1 MKENHP
7 HRSGRQLLFQPICA
21 LLCGIG
27 IALLIG
33 ACSPQATTNA
43 DNDLKITLLP
53 APEGIEGTAITVL
66 LADSAGA
73 PITDATVSLEG
84 NMSHAGMAPIS
95 AAGVQ
100 DAADGQ
106 TDGSYQVPF
115 QFDMLGDWI
124 ISVAVERADGSTVQ
138 KDIDVGVTSEGVSVE
153 GAPVNKLIVTNSIA
167 HPAPLAGGNGAVY
180 LTVVNGT
187 GVPDQLVSA
196 ASPLAATVEFHETI
210 NDNGILRM
218 QPQPDGFEIPAG
230 GSLAFQPGGKHI
242 MLVELSQPLAIGDIV
257 ELTLNFAQ
265 AGPIMISVP
274 VIEMGA
280 TEQEGTH
287 DHGD

>member
-1 MKENHP
+1 MKENQP
-7 HRSGRQLLFQPICA
+7 NRNGGQLFQSICA
-21 LLCGIG
+21 MFCGIG

-33 ACSPQATTNA
+33 ACSGQATTSDTNS
-43 DNDLKITLLP
+43 LQITLLP

-66 LADSAGA
+66 LADSTGA
-73 PITDATVSLEG
+73 PVTDATVSLEG

-106 TDGSYQVPF
+106 TDGSYQIPF

-124 ISVAVERADGSTVQ
+124 ITVAVERADGSTVQ

-153 GAPVNKLIVTNSIA
+153 GAPVNKLMVTNPIA
-167 HPAPLAGGNGAVY
+167 QPAPLVGGNGAIY
-180 LTVVNGT
+180 LTLINGT
-187 GVPDQLVSA
+187 GAPERLLSA
-196 ASPLAATVEFHETI
+196 ESPLAATVEFHETV
-210 NDNGILRM
+210 NDNGVLRM

-242 MLVELSQPLAIGDIV
+242 MLVELSQPLAVGDTV

-265 AGPIMISVP
+265 AGPMVISASV
-274 VIEMGA
+274 VEIGA
-280 TEQEGTH
+280 TEPEETH
-287 DHGD
+287 DHSG

>member
-1 MKENHP
+1 MQEDQSNGSSRP
-7 HRSGRQLLFQPICA
+7 LFQPISA
-21 LLCGIG
+21 LLSGIA

-33 ACSPQATTNA
+33 ACSGQTPTSDASNLQ
-43 DNDLKITLLP
+43 ITLLP
-53 APEGIEGTAITVL
+53 AQEGIEGTAITVL

-84 NMSHAGMAPIS
+84 NMSHAGMAPIT

-124 ISVAVERADGSTVQ
+124 ITVAVERADGSTVQ
-138 KDIDVGVTSEGVSVE
+138 KDIDVTVTGEGVSVE
-153 GAPVNKLIVTNSIA
+153 GAPINELMVTNPIA
-167 HPAPLAGGNGAVY
+167 QPAPLAGGNGAVY

-187 GVPDQLVSA
+187 NAPDQLLSA

-230 GSLAFQPGGKHI
+230 GSLAFQPGDKHI
-242 MLVELSQPLAIGDIV
+242 MLVELSQPLAVGDTV
-257 ELTLNFAQ
+257 ELTLNFAE
-265 AGPIMISVP
+265 AGSMVISVP
-274 VIEMGA
+274 VVEIGA

-287 DHGD
+287 DHGG